1 MNKIFRKINLLIGLL
16 VFASQSLFAQ
26 AKPNEE
32 NFIDGFYA
40 SGKIMVVI
48 AGLGIV
54 LAILILYLFRLEKKL
69 NKIEKQK

>member
-1 MNKIFRKINLLIGLL
+1 MMTVFRKLNLLIGFLFL
-16 VFASQSLFAQ
+16 ASQAAFAQ
-26 AKPNEE
+26 TQAKEE

-54 LAILILYLFRLEKKL
+54 LAILTFYLIRLERKL
-69 NKIEKQK
+69 NKIENKK